1 MCCIN
6 ILGQIIIYAKMFL
19 TEQWRMDS
27 GRMEIKAKASRASAF
42 YIHSFSIQT
51 YNAQIFK
58 RNILTFLHFDG
69 SQGYSFV

>member
-1 MCCIN
+1 
-6 ILGQIIIYAKMFL
+6 MFL

-58 RNILTFLHFDG
+58 RNILTFF
-69 SQGYSFV
+69 SFLTVAKAIHLYNSIHSGLKYRLLLT

>member
-1 MCCIN
+1 
-6 ILGQIIIYAKMFL
+6 MFL

-58 RNILTFLHFDG
+58 RNILTFLHF
-69 SQGYSFV
+69 